1 MVFKKVHA
9 PYLLGLV
16 LGLLVS
22 QTPEL
27 WAAPSQLEQ
36 SQAQLSYIK
45 KELAQNRLVLKD
57 LRSKRISLLEAMG
70 RLDESLAKLET
81 EKRKTTEIESELKV
95 ALERL
100 ETAQASG
107 EERLTQLKQRVED
120 RLKGIYV
127 MGQGRTARVLLD
139 AKVIRSW
146 LCVRLCSKSLLKV
159 T

>member
-9 PYLLGLV
+9 LYMAGLV

-22 QTPEL
+22 QPPHL

-81 EKRKTTEIESELKV
+81 EKRKTTEIETELKA

-107 EERLTQLKQRVED
+107 EERLTQLKHRVED

-127 MGQGRTARVLLD
+127 MGQGRKILFD
-139 AKVIRSW
+139 SSNKKIK
-146 LCVRLCSKSLLKV
+146 RLHS
-159 T
+159 